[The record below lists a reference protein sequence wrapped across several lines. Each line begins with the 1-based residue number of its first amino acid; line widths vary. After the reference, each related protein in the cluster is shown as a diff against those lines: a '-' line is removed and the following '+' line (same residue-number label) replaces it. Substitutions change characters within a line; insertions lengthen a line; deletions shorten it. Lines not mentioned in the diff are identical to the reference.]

1 MRVHPKTKT
10 NTKTRHKNGERGTA
24 CRLKVCTLSS
34 ANSLHRRAY
43 SAKKTNCLSLTA
55 LCVLVG
61 LILWACLHQSQ
72 PSKRKQNIS
81 CQGSCS
87 LSISVGSLEREC
99 KKLDIY
105 PKKKYFKYYD
115 ILPSRWGGEFESERA
130 HRNKNLRET
139 NDSLSPSI
147 EIKSRKVR
155 SLIISKRSLI
165 ISNRPLSHRCVVSHT
180 PVEPQKE
187 SIVERRTK
195 TYRPRGRWDRKP
207 PRLRQNRN

>member
-34 ANSLHRRAY
+34 ANSPHRRAY

-81 CQGSCS
+81 CRGSCS

-99 KKLDIY
+99 KKRDIY

-115 ILPSRWGGEFESERA
+115 ILPSRRGGEFESERA

-165 ISNRPLSHRCVVSHT
+165 ISN
-180 PVEPQKE
+180 
-187 SIVERRTK
+187 
-195 TYRPRGRWDRKP
+195 
-207 PRLRQNRN
+207 